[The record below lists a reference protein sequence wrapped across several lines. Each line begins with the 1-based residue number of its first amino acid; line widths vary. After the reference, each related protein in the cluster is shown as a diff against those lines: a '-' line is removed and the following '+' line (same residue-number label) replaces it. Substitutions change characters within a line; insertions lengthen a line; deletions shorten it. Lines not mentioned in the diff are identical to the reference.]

1 QRNPTRKHGREA
13 EEAAGLTMTPK
24 SSAATARQGGASPVP
39 PVLSG
44 RDQVRGDPIAP
55 FMSPIK
61 AASIRDNITIMR
73 FYQ

>member
-1 QRNPTRKHGREA
+1 
-13 EEAAGLTMTPK
+13 MTPK